1 MNLITKP
8 DAEECLDR
16 IEAWWDGH
24 LTDRPPV
31 TLNVRSDRRA
41 RDIAPPSGSWRRRK
55 LDVDYVLHCA
65 EAHVEAGVFRAETF
79 PRFMPNLGPEICAA
93 AYGCE
98 LEFSETTS
106 WSVPCVGNIRDVAGL
121 TPDLDC
127 FYWSVIREMTDQSI
141 ARSNGRWITAITDLH
156 TNGDLLAALR
166 DPQALAMDFADD
178 LPGVRDACRHVT
190 PHASIFYDDLYQRIA
205 AAGQPCTTWGIAIS
219 RRPMYYLSCD
229 FICMISPAM
238 FAETILPAI
247 EWESRRLDRTIFH
260 LDGPG
265 ALKHLD
271 ALLELPALHAVQ
283 WTYGA
288 GAGRAGDWIEVYRR
302 ILAAGKGAEV
312 QAADFD
318 DARAVM
324 NALPAKGIWLSL
336 GGSHSADEADAFLAE
351 TARWARG
358 MR

>member
-1 MNLITKP
+1 MNLTTKP
-8 DAEECLDR
+8 DVEECLDR
-16 IEAWWDGH
+16 VEAWWDGR

-31 TLNVRSDRRA
+31 TLHVRSDRRP
-41 RDIAPPSGSWRRRK
+41 RDVPPPAGSWKRRK
-55 LDVDYVLHCA
+55 LDVDYVLDCA
-65 EAHVEAGVFRAETF
+65 EARIEAGVFRAETF
-79 PRFMPNLGPEICAA
+79 PKFMPNLGPEICAA

-98 LEFSETTS
+98 LEFSESTS
-106 WSVPCVGNIRDVAGL
+106 WSVPRVANIRDVLEMA
-121 TPDLDC
+121 PDLDC

-141 ARSNGRWITAITDLH
+141 ARGKGRWITAVTDLH

-166 DPQALAMDFADD
+166 DPQALATDYADD
-178 LPGVRDACRHVT
+178 LPGVRDACRHIT
-190 PHASIFYDDLYQRIA
+190 PHMAVFFDDLYDRIA
-205 AAGQPCTTWGIAIS
+205 AAGQPCATWGIAIS
-219 RRPMYYLSCD
+219 RRTMYYVSCD

-247 EWESRRLDRTIFH
+247 EWECRHLDRTIFH

-271 ALLELPALHAVQ
+271 ALLELPSLNAVQ

-288 GAGRAGDWIEVYRR
+288 GQGKAGDWIEVYRR
-302 ILAAGKGAEV
+302 VVTAGKGVEV
-312 QAADFD
+312 QAAGFD
-318 DARAVM
+318 DARTVM
-324 NALPAKGIWLSL
+324 DALPAKGIWLSV

-358 MR
+358 KR